1 MNVQVY
7 DVGGG
12 VTVIMA
18 DAMVSWQ
25 SPRPTAE
32 VIPASVTTVT
42 IAASASRRAARRSR
56 TGVRLGHDEA
66 LVPSEGPLRGL
77 VKRARPIRRSASS
90 TAVPSA
96 SCWS

>member
-32 VIPASVTTVT
+32 VIPA
-42 IAASASRRAARRSR
+42 RSPR
-56 TGVRLGHDEA
+56 
-66 LVPSEGPLRGL
+66 
-77 VKRARPIRRSASS
+77 
-90 TAVPSA
+90 
-96 SCWS
+96 